1 MKKYEFDSE
10 LYYKKLEE
18 LYPTTTR
25 LLGNTIDYNCFT
37 EENLNKIMDVTKEII
52 DNPIIKEVEIE
63 DTKENINIFNERT
76 NETIN
81 EIFHDDELVFFGHGG
96 RAKEIID
103 TEFKCRFSNL
113 SSHFVPLDCTNESLE
128 LFKKWPHRN
137 AKQIAV
143 LALNKYEYNPIY
155 KELETNS
162 NYDENKYSISSDYFV
177 GYYDSEKNE
186 FIKNPNFKKRHDFD
200 PECTIY
206 QDESLQMSM
215 TSIDGPEIINDFYNK
230 LQLISRIMFFSSIKS
245 MLDDIGYKKVCQK
258 ILYELKNLK
267 ELQNKITPEYLQEL
281 IDEYNKSKNSDNEYD
296 NNISDDWIDDWG
308 DDWGEEISSSPKKN
322 VGI

>member
-18 LYPTTTR
+18 LYPTTPG
-25 LLGNTIDYNCFT
+25 LLVNTIDYNCFT

-63 DTKENINIFNERT
+63 DKKENINIFNERT

-81 EIFHDDELVFFGHGG
+81 EIFHDDNLIFFGHGG
-96 RAKEIID
+96 HAKEIID

-113 SSHFVPLDCTNESLE
+113 SSHFIPLDCTNESLE

-137 AKQIAV
+137 AEQIAV
-143 LALNKYEYNPIY
+143 LALNKNEYNPIY

-215 TSIDGPEIINDFYNK
+215 SRIDGPEVIQDYYKKLELIN
-230 LQLISRIMFFSSIKS
+230 RIMFFSSNKS

-258 ILYELKNLK
+258 ILYELKDLK
-267 ELQNKITPEYLQEL
+267 ELQNIITPEFIEEQRKKQEVQNTYDDT
-281 IDEYNKSKNSDNEYD
+281 DETWDSSDF
-296 NNISDDWIDDWG
+296 DDDI
-308 DDWGEEISSSPKKN
+308 DWGEEFISSSKKM
-322 VGI
+322 